1 MRWVGCNA
9 FDRSTGGLIV
19 QDGDWI
25 GSRKYRIDRS
35 GTDFECFGPYADRQ
49 SVDSPPHQIPRTRP
63 QNKNREARSQGAD
76 ENYSSNPILFISI
89 IIAVL
94 VIAGGK
100 GFFYQ

>member
-1 MRWVGCNA
+1 MLLSLHVPNGR
-9 FDRSTGGLIV
+9 FTHKKI
-19 QDGDWI
+19 
-25 GSRKYRIDRS
+25 
-35 GTDFECFGPYADRQ
+35 
-49 SVDSPPHQIPRTRP
+49 TRAP

>member
-1 MRWVGCNA
+1 M
-9 FDRSTGGLIV
+9 
-19 QDGDWI
+19 
-25 GSRKYRIDRS
+25 
-35 GTDFECFGPYADRQ
+35 
-49 SVDSPPHQIPRTRP
+49 RP